1 MDARK
6 ILCYGIGCVVA
17 VYIFMIILPYLV
29 VGLAL
34 VGAWHLVEEYYK
46 NNKRKF

>member
-17 VYIFMIILPYLV
+17 VYILVLILPYLV
-29 VGLAL
+29 IGLAL
-34 VGAWHLVEEYYK
+34 VGAWHLVEEYNK
-46 NNKRKF
+46 NKKRRF

>member
-17 VYIFMIILPYLV
+17 VYILMLLLPYIV

-34 VGAWHLVEEYYK
+34 VGAWHLVEEYNK

>member
-6 ILCYGIGCVVA
+6 ILYYGIGCVVA
-17 VYIFMIILPYLV
+17 VYILMLLLPYIV

-34 VGAWHLVEEYYK
+34 VGAWHLVEEYNK